1 MLEQKAAKTSVLIVD
16 DVAAIR
22 DLLRQMLHKLDFED
36 IDEASNAAITL
47 EKLDRRTFDLVF
59 LDIEL
64 PDDHGLNLL
73 KKIRGQFPETKIV
86 MVSAHSTLSNVQ
98 QSLDGGAMGFVVKPF
113 NPKKIISVLNKCLK

>member
-1 MLEQKAAKTSVLIVD
+1 MLEEKAAKTSVLIVD

-22 DLLRQMLHKLDFED
+22 DLLRQMLHKLNFED
-36 IDEASNAAITL
+36 IDEASNAAYML
-47 EKLDRRTFDLVF
+47 EKLENRSFDLIF

-64 PDDHGLNLL
+64 PDDDGLNLL
-73 KKIRGQFPETKIV
+73 KKIRVQFPDSQVI

-98 QSLDGGAMGFVVKPF
+98 QALEGGAMGFVVKPF

>member
-1 MLEQKAAKTSVLIVD
+1 MLEEQAAKTSVLIVD

-22 DLLRQMLHKLDFED
+22 DLLRQMLHKLNFED
-36 IDEASNAAITL
+36 IDEAATAANMMA
-47 EKLDRRTFDLVF
+47 KLGQRSFDLIF

-73 KKIRGQFPETKIV
+73 KNIRNQFPDSKVI

-98 QSLDGGAMGFVVKPF
+98 QSLEGGAMGFVVKPF